1 MPNLM
6 ILLNFNIK
14 EIIYKQP
21 GRKQVKKQT
30 VLNLFKEN
38 PRAKD
43 NTYALKVLRKR
54 CVFYTQSSCP
64 LSTKGSLADHLMH
77 GRT

>member
-1 MPNLM
+1 M

-14 EIIYKQP
+14 EIINKQP

-43 NTYALKVLRKR
+43 NTYALKVPRKR
-54 CVFYTQSSCP
+54 CCVFYTQSSCP
-64 LSTKGSLADHLMH
+64 QSTKGSLADHLMH